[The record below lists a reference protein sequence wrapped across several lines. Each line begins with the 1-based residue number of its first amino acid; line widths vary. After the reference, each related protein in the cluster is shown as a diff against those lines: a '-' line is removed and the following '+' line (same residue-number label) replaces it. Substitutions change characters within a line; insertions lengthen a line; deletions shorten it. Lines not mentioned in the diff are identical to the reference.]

1 MTVGELRKALEG
13 VADDMPVVRVEESW
27 FVSPDEAHVRKMC
40 EADDEDFGIYADPDG
55 YRSNLYRGKPTYDI
69 FVIE

>member
-13 VADDMPVVRVEESW
+13 VDDDMPVVYLSESW
-27 FVSPDEAHVRKMC
+27 FMSPDEAHIKQMC
-40 EADDEDFGIYADPDG
+40 EADDEDFGIYADPNG
-55 YRSNLYRGKPTYDI
+55 YSSDRYNGKPTYPV